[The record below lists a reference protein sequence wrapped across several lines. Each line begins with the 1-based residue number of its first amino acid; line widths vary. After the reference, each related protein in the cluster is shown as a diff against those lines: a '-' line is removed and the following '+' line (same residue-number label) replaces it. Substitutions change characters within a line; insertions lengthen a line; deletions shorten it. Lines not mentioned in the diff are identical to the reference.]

1 MGVGRIKP
9 NIGKIQIQGHEYPLL
24 AATDFDQPFIGTADN
39 VLGKYGMAIVAPGAK
54 QCIGVAWN
62 VFIELETLG
71 HANFRLALVTRVRE
85 QGQPRRQSPPE
96 CARA

>member
-1 MGVGRIKP
+1 MGVRWIKS
-9 NIGKIQIQGHEYPLL
+9 NIGKIQIQGHKYPLL
-24 AATDFDQPFIGTADN
+24 AAADFDQPFIGTADN
-39 VLGKYGMAIVAPGAK
+39 VLGKYGMAIVAASAK
-54 QCIGVAWN
+54 HGIGVAWN

-85 QGQPRRQSPPE
+85 QGLPRRQSPPE